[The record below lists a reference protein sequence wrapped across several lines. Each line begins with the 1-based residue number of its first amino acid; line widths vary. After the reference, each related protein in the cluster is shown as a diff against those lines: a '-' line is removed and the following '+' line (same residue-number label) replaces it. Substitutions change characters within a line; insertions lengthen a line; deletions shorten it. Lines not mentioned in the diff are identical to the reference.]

1 MATDGHKTNGT
12 IPFHPR
18 MLINGEVGLE
28 TYELYLGDW

>member
-1 MATDGHKTNGT
+1 MAADGHKTNGA

-28 TYELYLGDW
+28 ICKPCLRD